1 MTLPKSAI
9 WFFVNVGVFFANVS
23 LRRVSGEDYVSF
35 GEKGLLFLS
44 FP

>member
-9 WFFVNVGVFFANVS
+9 WLFFANVS
-23 LRRVSGEDYVSF
+23 LRRVSGKDYVSF
-35 GEKGLLFLS
+35 GERGLLVLS